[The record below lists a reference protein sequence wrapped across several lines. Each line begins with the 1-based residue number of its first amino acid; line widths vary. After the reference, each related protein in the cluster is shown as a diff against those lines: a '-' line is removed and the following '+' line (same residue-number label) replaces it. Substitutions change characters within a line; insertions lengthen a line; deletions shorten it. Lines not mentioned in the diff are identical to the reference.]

1 VQDQTFCLNH
11 KTSPTLRWDVVCQ
24 ALRKQFR
31 DTRTDVDIREALRD
45 RKQKEGA
52 NFDSPY
58 EAIIQMMDGLEVPLK
73 EFTKVDILKRNW
85 RPEIRHELLNVSI
98 HSLDLFMSNKAECNI
113 EVWASLVD
121 VCEPVKDRTICS

>member
-1 VQDQTFCLNH
+1 
-11 KTSPTLRWDVVCQ
+11 VVCQ

-31 DTRTDVDIREALRD
+31 DTRTDVDIREAFRD

-73 EFTKVDILKRNW
+73 EFTKVNILKRNW
-85 RPEIRHELLNVSI
+85 RPEIRRVTKRI
-98 HSLDLFMSNKAECNI
+98 HSFFGSVHVEQGRVQHRSVGVTGRCL
-113 EVWASLVD
+113 
-121 VCEPVKDRTICS
+121 RTG